1 MNTTPNP
8 TTPDTVVL
16 IHGLWLNARSWEPWI
31 ERYEQRGLR
40 VIAKSWPEMDG
51 DIAALRADTSAFDD
65 LGIEAILD
73 HYTQIIN
80 DLEQPPIIIGHSFG
94 GAFTQVLV
102 DRGLGAAGVAI
113 DSGPVK
119 GILKLPLSQLRAG
132 FPILKN
138 PLNRHRAVPITA
150 DEFHYA
156 FTNTLSDE
164 ESATVYEQYWVP
176 GPGRVLFEGALANL
190 SPHSPLHVDFG
201 NAERAPLLLIA
212 GGDDHTAPQSTN
224 ESNYKHYKSD
234 AVTELKVYPGRAH
247 FHVGLEGWEEV
258 ADYAIDWSLRNA
270 R

>member
-1 MNTTPNP
+1 M
-8 TTPDTVVL
+8 
-16 IHGLWLNARSWEPWI
+16 
-31 ERYEQRGLR
+31 
-40 VIAKSWPEMDG
+40 
-51 DIAALRADTSAFDD
+51 
-65 LGIEAILD
+65 
-73 HYTQIIN
+73 
-80 DLEQPPIIIGHSFG
+80 
-94 GAFTQVLV
+94 LV

-132 FPILKN
+132 FPVLKN

-164 ESATVYEQYWVP
+164 ESAKVYERYWVP

-201 NAERAPLLLIA
+201 NADRAPLLLIA
-212 GGDDHTAPQSTN
+212 GGEDHTAPQSTN

-234 AVTELKVYPGRAH
+234 AVTALKVYPGRPH
-247 FHVGLEGWEEV
+247 FHVGLNGWEEV